1 MTLRNGKTTSNV
13 ESPVKMTPV
22 KQTPK
27 EERSQSNDEIMMRL
41 RNGKVVTNT
50 TTTFDTKTHCK
61 EHYTLLLKALM
72 YINEIE
78 AKKPNNFSNTI
89 TSIINILVITAK
101 FLSFL
106 SPSTASHLRFAD
118 MVTNRSIV
126 WLDDIMNRA
135 KYCNFDAEIK
145 TKIQDL
151 CDKIMIVQ
159 MCILTFQLKKDIFEN
174 KTEIIQKKIN
184 KLCC

>member
-13 ESPVKMTPV
+13 EFPVKMTPV

-61 EHYTLLLKALM
+61 EHYMLLLKALM

-78 AKKPNNFSNTI
+78 AMRLRRKNPTI
-89 TSIINILVITAK
+89 SRT
-101 FLSFL
+101 
-106 SPSTASHLRFAD
+106 PSHL
-118 MVTNRSIV
+118 
-126 WLDDIMNRA
+126 
-135 KYCNFDAEIK
+135 
-145 TKIQDL
+145 
-151 CDKIMIVQ
+151 
-159 MCILTFQLKKDIFEN
+159 
-174 KTEIIQKKIN
+174 
-184 KLCC
+184 

>member
-22 KQTPK
+22 KHTPK

-50 TTTFDTKTHCK
+50 TTFDTNTHSK
-61 EHYTLLLKALM
+61 EHYMLLLKSLM
-72 YINEIE
+72 YMNEIE

-101 FLSFL
+101 LLSFL
-106 SPSTASHLRFAD
+106 SPSTTSHLRFAD

-126 WLDDIMNRA
+126 WLDDIMNRT
-135 KYCNFDAEIK
+135 KYCIFDAEIK

-151 CDKIMIVQ
+151 CDKIIIVQ
-159 MCILTFQLKKDIFEN
+159 MRILTFQLKKDIFEN

-184 KLCC
+184 KLCR